1 MSSSASPSSSQTVAV
16 TGATGFVGRHL
27 VAELTRRG
35 HAVRALVRSPG
46 EVDSLPISGVS
57 IVEGDIFNRD
67 AMALLAAGADAV
79 IHLVGIRRE
88 TGGLSFERMHVE
100 ATRRTLDAARNA
112 GAARFLHMSA
122 LGADPDGV
130 SGYQRTKF
138 AAERLVQ
145 ASGLD
150 WTIFRPSII
159 HGHDGEFVQMVKG
172 WATGRKAPWFVMP
185 YFTRL
190 DVGLDKPP
198 FPPPTPEVPLAQPVF
213 VGDVARAFA
222 DALDRPASIR
232 EVIALGGPE
241 AMTWPDMLTTLR
253 DAIPLAKKSIRPAG
267 LPAPVA
273 IAQAR
278 VARVLGLGE
287 ALPYSVSDA
296 QMGSQDN
303 VCAIDKARATLGF
316 EPRPFAETVQ
326 SYGDRV

>member
-1 MSSSASPSSSQTVAV
+1 MSSAASTSSRRTVAV
-16 TGATGFVGRHL
+16 TGATGFVGRHI

-35 HAVRALVRSPG
+35 HAVRALTRSPG
-46 EVDSLPISGVS
+46 AADALPISGVS
-57 IVEGDIFNRD
+57 IVEGDIFDRD
-67 AMALLAAGADAV
+67 AMSLLAAGADTM

-88 TGGLSFERMHVE
+88 VGGQTFERLHVE
-100 ATRRTLDAARNA
+100 ATRRALDASRHA
-112 GAARFLHMSA
+112 GASRYLQMSA

-130 SGYQRTKF
+130 TGYQRTKF
-138 AAERLVQ
+138 AAERLVR

-190 DVGLDKPP
+190 DVGIDKPP
-198 FPPPTPEVPLAQPVF
+198 FPPPSPEIPLAQPVF
-213 VGDVARAFA
+213 VDDVARAFA
-222 DALDRPASIR
+222 DAMDRPDSIG
-232 EVIALGGPE
+232 EVIALGGPD
-241 AMTWPDMLTTLR
+241 AMTWPDMLKTLR
-253 DAIPLAKKSIRPAG
+253 DAMPLAKKSIRPVG

-278 VARVLGLGE
+278 AAALLGFGD

-303 VCAIDKARATLGF
+303 VCALDKARATLGY
-316 EPRPFAETVQ
+316 EPRSFAETVEA
-326 SYGDRV
+326 YGDRV